1 MGSNDEEKKERTK
14 VGGGRNA
21 CVSAELIESTFKNNL
36 QYFIIETGNH
46 EIDPIM

>member
-21 CVSAELIESTFKNNL
+21 CVKKKEPFN
-36 QYFIIETGNH
+36 YY
-46 EIDPIM
+46 DC